1 MKKMSHKIELTTLI
15 VAGFA
20 SQFATD
26 LIEKIII
33 TTVAMIVGTTF
44 AYYWKRYL
52 ERKDNRKNEEE

>member
-1 MKKMSHKIELTTLI
+1 MKKMSHKIELISLI

-26 LIEKIII
+26 LFEKVFI

-44 AYYWKRYL
+44 AYYWKNYL
-52 ERKDNRKNEEE
+52 ENRNKK